1 MHRRILPRPRR
12 PGRKRARPAAAL
24 APGSLVSREARW
36 SAGYLREVD
45 EDSPQAT
52 LPRPGEIIADKYAIV
67 KVIGEGGMGIVY
79 EATHLRL
86 RRRVALKMLFPH
98 TTSPHTVARFER
110 EARAAAQLRDRHVAK
125 VLDVDT
131 TPDGL
136 PYLVMEFLEG
146 HDLEAELTARGP
158 LPIEDAAGY
167 VVQVCAAMTEAHAAG
182 IVHRD
187 LKPSNLFLCSDK
199 QEWIVKVLD
208 FGISKMADDGD
219 AKLTHTQS
227 SVGTPL
233 YMSPEQVR
241 SARDVD
247 FRTDIWSLGVIL
259 YELLA
264 GRTPFE
270 GSTTAAAASIVADP
284 TPPLVEFR
292 EDVPKGLQD
301 AVHRALS
308 KDPTER
314 FATVAEFAQAIAPF
328 AGPIRP
334 SVRPGPVSSGG
345 SQTPPPHSKPGT
357 PRPRV
362 SVPSYPRATAGAS
375 TLAAASPRGASSD
388 VAVPLADKLRA
399 APLVL
404 AVGGVA
410 ALFAVAIAL
419 YAERGTPR
427 RDSPAAAATEA
438 RIDTV
443 AGTAATATA
452 TTVASTT
459 VTAAA
464 PQPSDSS
471 SRTVDPGSQDARSAA
486 LPSSV
491 HPASKGAPP
500 PGGGARLGARSTAS
514 APQAS
519 TATPAPPAP
528 AAAAPAH
535 GSANPL
541 FL

>member
-1 MHRRILPRPRR
+1 
-12 PGRKRARPAAAL
+12 
-24 APGSLVSREARW
+24 
-36 SAGYLREVD
+36 
-45 EDSPQAT
+45 
-52 LPRPGEIIADKYAIV
+52 
-67 KVIGEGGMGIVY
+67 
-79 EATHLRL
+79 
-86 RRRVALKMLFPH
+86 
-98 TTSPHTVARFER
+98 
-110 EARAAAQLRDRHVAK
+110 
-125 VLDVDT
+125 
-131 TPDGL
+131 
-136 PYLVMEFLEG
+136 
-146 HDLEAELTARGP
+146 
-158 LPIEDAAGY
+158 
-167 VVQVCAAMTEAHAAG
+167 
-182 IVHRD
+182 
-187 LKPSNLFLCSDK
+187 
-199 QEWIVKVLD
+199 
-208 FGISKMADDGD
+208 
-219 AKLTHTQS
+219 
-227 SVGTPL
+227 
-233 YMSPEQVR
+233 MSPEQVR

-292 EDVPKGLQD
+292 EDVPKDLQD

-308 KDPTER
+308 KDPAER

-334 SVRPGPVSSGG
+334 SVRPGPVSSGA
-345 SQTPPPHSKPGT
+345 QTPPPHSKPGT

-375 TLAAASPRGASSD
+375 TLAAASPRASSRD

-427 RDSPAAAATEA
+427 RDAATAPATEA
-438 RIDTV
+438 RIDAV
-443 AGTAATATA
+443 AGTAATA
-452 TTVASTT
+452 VASTPAT
-459 VTAAA
+459 TAA
-464 PQPSDSS
+464 PQTSDSS
-471 SRTVDPGSQDARSAA
+471 TRALDPSSQDARSAA

-491 HPASKGAPP
+491 HPASKGAAPS
-500 PGGGARLGARSTAS
+500 GGGARLGARSSAS

-528 AAAAPAH
+528 AAAAPAR

>member
-1 MHRRILPRPRR
+1 VSQP
-12 PGRKRARPAAAL
+12 PAAERAGL
-24 APGSLVSREARW
+24 SFRREGRG
-36 SAGYLREVD
+36 SAGYLRDVD
-45 EDSPQAT
+45 EETPQAT

-110 EARAAAQLRDRHVAK
+110 EARAAAQLRDRHVAR

-158 LPIEDAAGY
+158 LPVEEAVGY

-187 LKPSNLFLCSDK
+187 LKPSNLFLCSEK

-208 FGISKMADDGD
+208 FGISKMSDEGE

-247 FRTDIWSLGVIL
+247 SRTDIWSLGVIL

-284 TPPLVEFR
+284 TPPLIEFR
-292 EDVPKGLQD
+292 QDVPNNLQD
-301 AVHRALS
+301 AIYRALA
-308 KDPTER
+308 KDPAER
-314 FATVAEFAQAIAPF
+314 FPTVTELAQALAPF
-328 AGPIRP
+328 AGAIRP
-334 SVRPGPVSSGG
+334 SVQPGPVSSGG
-345 SQTPPPHSKPGT
+345 ALTPPPHSKPGT

-375 TLAAASPRGASSD
+375 TLAQASPRASSND
-388 VAVPLADKLRA
+388 AAVPMVDKLRA

-404 AVGGVA
+404 AMGGFA
-410 ALFAVAIAL
+410 ALMAAVIAV
-419 YAERGTPR
+419 YAEHGAPR
-427 RDSPAAAATEA
+427 RGAAPAAATEA
-438 RIDTV
+438 PIGAV
-443 AGTAATATA
+443 AGTSAPA
-452 TTVASTT
+452 
-459 VTAAA
+459 TAAA
-464 PQPSDSS
+464 ATSSTAMGAAPEPSDSS
-471 SRTVDPGSQDARSAA
+471 PRAVNPGSQDARSAA
-486 LPSSV
+486 LPASVQPTAKGAASSGSGV
-491 HPASKGAPP
+491 RPGGRPPASALPP
-500 PGGGARLGARSTAS
+500 SG
-514 APQAS
+514 
-519 TATPAPPAP
+519 ATPRPPAPGPPAP
-528 AAAAPAH
+528 ASAAPAH
-535 GSANPL
+535 GSSNPL